1 MKQQLGRDAFI
12 SVFKDPVYGWN
23 AKIFAPPSKASGL
36 QAILDEIVRVLRSH
50 YDLGDHLSV
59 CGRET
64 CLDCRQTLLQLHEL
78 VFRKVPGATGRNPA
92 GALKQACAKIGV
104 RGAACDV
111 AIGAHQPQTDRDVG
125 NGIMPDLLE
134 RGIQ

>member
-1 MKQQLGRDAFI
+1 MPTSLAKWFNVPLEGHQWRHSGSAPRGPPASKKVLGL
-12 SVFKDPVYGWN
+12 G
-23 AKIFAPPSKASGL
+23 
-36 QAILDEIVRVLRSH
+36 AIRNRGIER
-50 YDLGDHLSV
+50 DHLSV